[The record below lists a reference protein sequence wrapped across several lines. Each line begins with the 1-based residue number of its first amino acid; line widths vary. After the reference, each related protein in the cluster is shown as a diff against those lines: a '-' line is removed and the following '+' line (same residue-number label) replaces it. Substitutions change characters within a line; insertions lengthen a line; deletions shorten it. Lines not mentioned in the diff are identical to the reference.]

1 MQKYSEE
8 ILARY
13 KLDDLSDI
21 ESEEISADK
30 EDFDKIEEIEY

>member
-21 ESEEISADK
+21 ESEEISADE